1 MKTIYA
7 ICTGLMLFISF
18 GFAYA
23 VEENAKKATSE
34 AKTSAAK
41 LPMTAG
47 EITKVDKDAGKV
59 TIKHGEIKNLDMPP
73 MTMMFRMSDPAMLEK
88 IKAGDKINF
97 LAEKIKGN
105 FTVTEFERV
114 NQ

>member
-1 MKTIYA
+1 MKMIYA
-7 ICTGLMLFISF
+7 IYIVLLFSIS
-18 GFAYA
+18 AHA
-23 VEENAKKATSE
+23 AEENATRSPLEVKTAT
-34 AKTSAAK
+34 AK

-47 EITKVDKDAGKV
+47 EITKVDKESGKV

-73 MTMMFRMSDPAMLEK
+73 MTMVFRMSDPVMLEK

-97 LAEKIKGN
+97 RAEKIKGN
-105 FTVTEFERV
+105 FTVTEFESV

>member
-7 ICTGLMLFISF
+7 ICTGLLLATSF
-18 GFAYA
+18 GAA
-23 VEENAKKATSE
+23 HAAEEKAMKTPSE
-34 AKTSAAK
+34 AKTTTAK

-47 EITKVDKDAGKV
+47 EITKVDKETGKV

-73 MTMMFRMSDPAMLEK
+73 MTMVFRMRDPGMLEK
-88 IKAGDKINF
+88 IKTGDKINF
-97 LAEKIKGN
+97 SAEKIKGN
-105 FTVTEFERV
+105 FTVTEFESV